1 MPATRLTIEEP
12 TLRRETTIAIACALA
27 LTGAP
32 TATATLLSDPL
43 PEAPVLHRQT
53 QRGDGTTIDAGSAPP
68 PAARTVDGDHSDWV
82 GTPSRFG
89 GTIVHSAG
97 ELVYQDH
104 IFDAYGADDG
114 RDAERNR
121 LLGPLQEGAPETYR
135 LEAIFQAD
143 LPGEA
148 GIDAPEALKGEERYG
163 DLRHVDAADLL
174 EVRVAADAETVWL
187 LARTTTMHP
196 DDRTALLL
204 LADTGAPGTHPVPFG
219 SGLSTSRG
227 DVAALLAPEDGRVV
241 DLATGTETA
250 IDVARDATGYEN
262 VLEAAIP
269 RDLLE
274 GPDGTLR
281 LAAGSGL
288 VRPGTGDLAP
298 LVDRDEATSP
308 VRLANVAFRTDEPV
322 RVWFEKR
329 QALALHAKSI
339 DPFFVDVDIA
349 AIEARVMETFVPGH
363 GYHDRI
369 FTSTT
374 PGISTE
380 SGRDGIH
387 QHYGVWV
394 PRDHDGGPAPMTMW
408 LHWRGGKAHSAAAL
422 TPRVFRDQGDAVN
435 QGPLEDIAPGIV
447 VAPRGRGTSTW
458 YVGEGHA
465 DVLEV
470 WEDAFSTFA
479 IDRDRVY
486 VSGHSMGGFGS
497 YLLSVLYPDR
507 FAGAFPV
514 AGPVTQGA
522 WTGLDF
528 PGCDDLRYEEYT
540 PCYVETNDG
549 DARAQHT
556 RKLLD
561 NLRNVPVAIFQG
573 GADELVPTSG
583 VTRQVERLVELGYRH
598 RYYLFPTY
606 EHYSHPVA
614 DEWMEG
620 VRYLRAFERPQNP
633 ARVTYVRDMPFER
646 TVETGPDQSEP
657 VAGLDFDF
665 DSAYW
670 MSRLTPVDHTDGRAR
685 IDARS
690 LALPE
695 ARTTVP
701 EAGGPLAPGQTGPY
715 VMTGLAWT
723 GDPLTAPDTA
733 NAFEVTLDG
742 ASTVRLDTER
752 MDLDPTRSITG
763 TVTTEHA
770 ITLDLTGA
778 WRTTTV
784 VTGAETWSVNGSLLT
799 IELPAGTS
807 RITIDS

>member
-1 MPATRLTIEEP
+1 MRYQ
-12 TLRRETTIAIACALA
+12 TTIAMACVLA
-27 LTGAP
+27 LTGPPGA
-32 TATATLLSDPL
+32 AADLLSDPL
-43 PEAPVLHRQT
+43 PEAPVLHGET
-53 QRGDGTTIDAGSAPP
+53 ERGSGTTVDGGSAPP
-68 PAARTVDGDHSDWV
+68 PVARTVDGDRSDWL
-82 GTPSRFG
+82 GTPSGFG
-89 GTIVHSAG
+89 GTVVHSAG

-104 IFDAYGADDG
+104 LFDAYGPDDG
-114 RDAERNR
+114 GDAERER
-121 LLGPLQEGAPETYR
+121 LLGPLQEGAPESYR

-143 LPGEA
+143 IPGEA

-174 EVRVAADAETVWL
+174 EVRVAADDETVWI

-219 SGLSTSRG
+219 SGLSTSQG

-250 IDVARDATGYEN
+250 IDVARNATGYEN

-274 GPDGTLR
+274 GPDGGLR

-288 VRPGTGDLAP
+288 VDPGTGDLAP
-298 LVDRDEATSP
+298 LVGRDGVEPPA
-308 VRLANVAFRTDEPV
+308 RLANVAFRTDEPV

-329 QALALHAKSI
+329 QALSLHAGSI
-339 DPFFVDVDIA
+339 DPFFVDVDTA
-349 AIEARVMETFVPGH
+349 ALEARVMETFVPGH

-369 FTSTT
+369 FTSST
-374 PGISTE
+374 PGISAE

-394 PRDHDGGPAPMTMW
+394 PRDHDRGPAPMTMW

-422 TPRVFRDQGDAVN
+422 TPRVFRDQGDGAN
-435 QGPLEDIAPGIV
+435 RGPLENVAPGIV

-458 YVGEGHA
+458 YVGKGHA

-479 IDRDRVY
+479 IDPDRVY

-497 YLLSVLYPDR
+497 YLLPVLYPDR

-522 WTGLDF
+522 WTGLDL

-540 PCYVETNDG
+540 PCYVDTNDG
-549 DARAQHT
+549 DARTQHT

-561 NLRNVPVAIFQG
+561 NLRHVPVAIFQG

-583 VTRQVERLVELGYRH
+583 VTRQVERLVDLGYRH

-620 VRYLRAFERPQNP
+620 VRYLRDFERPRDP

-670 MSRLTPVDHTDGRAR
+670 MSGLTPVDPMDGRAR

-695 ARTTVP
+695 ARTAVP
-701 EAGGPLAPGQTGPY
+701 EAGGPLAPGQAGPY

-723 GDPLTAPDTA
+723 DLPLASPA
-733 NAFEVTLDG
+733 AQNAFEADLDG
-742 ASTVRLDTER
+742 ASAVRLDTGR
-752 MDLDPTRSITG
+752 MRLDPTERIAG
-763 TVTTEHA
+763 TITTEHA
-770 ITLDLTGA
+770 LALELRGA
-778 WRTTTV
+778 WGATPA
-784 VTGAETWSVNGSLLT
+784 VTGAEAWSVEGSVLT
-799 IELPAGTS
+799 VELPAGMST
-807 RITIDS
+807 ITIDP